1 MSRVF
6 RLAADTVLLID
17 EVLKSVFS
25 DSYSYLTHL
34 IEG

>member
-25 DSYSYLTHL
+25 SLVNL
-34 IEG
+34 V